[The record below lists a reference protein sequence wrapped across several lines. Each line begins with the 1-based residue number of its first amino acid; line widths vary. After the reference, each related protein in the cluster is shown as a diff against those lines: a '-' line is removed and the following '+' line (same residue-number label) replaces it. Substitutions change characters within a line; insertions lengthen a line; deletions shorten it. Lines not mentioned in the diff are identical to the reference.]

1 VVEGVAAGAERG
13 PDGLG
18 RLGGP
23 FGDRGDGPG
32 AGQHRSGGQAQD
44 AGQRVAAA
52 TGRSRVGDSGE
63 VGQQVRGLG
72 VLEFERVGRSE
83 VGEGGRDRG

>member
-1 VVEGVAAGAERG
+1 M
-13 PDGLG
+13 
-18 RLGGP
+18 
-23 FGDRGDGPG
+23 
-32 AGQHRSGGQAQD
+32 
-44 AGQRVAAA
+44 AAA

-83 VGEGGRDRG
+83 SGEGGWDRG